1 MPSICTSV
9 ASVPVPKSADIGQV
23 AGAGEQRHRLAVAEA
38 GRGDDE
44 IVEMARPHPGII
56 GDEGIAFVHRLDREV
71 VEKMLH
77 RFGHRVD
84 MAGRAGHR
92 LGVHPPVEPEDAGGE
107 VATLAHD
114 RAERRVHQ
122 SLRLFFDD
130 RDQAVPHDLQSD
142 GVDTGGAHQSLSPLR
157 SITI

>member
-1 MPSICTSV
+1 M
-9 ASVPVPKSADIGQV
+9 VPPSADIGQV
-23 AGAGEQRHRLAVAEA
+23 AGAGEQRHRLAVAKA
-38 GRGDDE
+38 GRGDYE
-44 IVEMARPHPGII
+44 IVEMARPHPGIV

-71 VEKMLH
+71 VEKMLN

-92 LGVHPPVEPEDAGGE
+92 LGVHPPVEAEDAGGE
-107 VATLAHD
+107 IATLAHD
-114 RAERRVHQ
+114 RAERRVHK

-130 RDQAVPHDLQSD
+130 RDQTVPHDLQSD